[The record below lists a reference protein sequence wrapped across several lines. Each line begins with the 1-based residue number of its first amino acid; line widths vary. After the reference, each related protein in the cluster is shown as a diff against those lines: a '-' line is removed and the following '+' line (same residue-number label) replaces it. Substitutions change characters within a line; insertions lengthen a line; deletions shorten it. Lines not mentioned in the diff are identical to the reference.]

1 MKNKNFYFSLFK
13 KISLIRICENM
24 IFKYYHENEMKTP
37 MHMSRGEELV
47 VGGAVEIF
55 GNSSKYFG
63 YYRSHALYLS
73 LVHDAKAFFGEM
85 YGKKLGENLG
95 VTGSMHILSP
105 KKNLMSVS
113 AIVSSTIGPAIGHA
127 YGKSLDK
134 KKNMTISFFGDG
146 ATEQGVFHEALN
158 FASLK
163 NLPIAF
169 ICLNNNLA
177 IDIEIKERQS
187 YSISELVKSYGI
199 KYFKISSPEIDNVC
213 KVYFEAKKY
222 LLTKK
227 KPVFIEASY
236 YRYLQHIGLQ
246 TDFEESKSKFEKT
259 NYRSLSE
266 YKFKLNKDPFILIC
280 NEMKKRY
287 SKKFVDDF
295 LRKKENEIEKIIK
308 KIKISNSINPKNI
321 FNKVFYEK

>member
-1 MKNKNFYFSLFK
+1 MKKKIFYLNLFK
-13 KISLIRICENM
+13 KISLVRICENL

-55 GNSSKYFG
+55 GKSSKYFG

-73 LVHDAKAFFGEM
+73 LIGDAKAFFGEM
-85 YGKKLGENLG
+85 YGKKMGENFG

-127 YGKSLDK
+127 YGASLDK
-134 KKNMTISFFGDG
+134 SNKITVSFFGDG

-163 NLPIAF
+163 SLPIAF

-177 IDIEIKERQS
+177 IDIEIKDRQS
-187 YSISELVKSYGI
+187 YSISKIVKSEGI
-199 KYFKISSPEIDNVC
+199 KYFKKSSSKIEDVC
-213 KVYFEAKKY
+213 KV
-222 LLTKK
+222 
-227 KPVFIEASY
+227 
-236 YRYLQHIGLQ
+236 
-246 TDFEESKSKFEKT
+246 
-259 NYRSLSE
+259 
-266 YKFKLNKDPFILIC
+266 
-280 NEMKKRY
+280 
-287 SKKFVDDF
+287 
-295 LRKKENEIEKIIK
+295 
-308 KIKISNSINPKNI
+308 
-321 FNKVFYEK
+321 